1 MADVAGPS
9 YALGSVT
16 NIQTD
21 NQGSPPSKFSEP
33 LLVEVSELTVELEA
47 WEDDLLTLS
56 GDEAGDIGEIRE
68 VVAPVAAPM
77 VPLELP
83 AVSAEFSGS
92 LNQDGLETPSSP
104 MLFSPFL
111 PEGGLSAEGEG
122 FLDGLA
128 PLSAFHENEEL
139 PLAVP
144 SDDLDELD
152 AILFPSL
159 PGSMA
164 SIASIASS
172 SNLSSPAALLSP
184 PQQCYPF
191 HHREHPRHKHKHKYK
206 RAHALKQK
214 HSQQFRDA
222 PVFRRDISAAR
233 RALDRLLADG
243 GIAGKR
249 ARSARGS
256 TRGGCDCGHDGT
268 KNERC
273 AGGMPLEGRPV
284 CDVGEDDRW
293 RSEGRLFHV
302 KREGGVAETL
312 KFDRLE
318 LVESTLGP
326 VVDRMGEPRNVA
338 NGATV
343 ANVADAPNAA
353 NVADVTSPAANA
365 AANGAN
371 DTPVATN
378 GIDGRSNGG
387 AAIGVDDHLASRHAV
402 SQSNIKTAECHC
414 RVEGGA
420 ACAGRSED
428 SKRVNNKRPWS
439 SPLVAYLLSPP
450 SPRPAKRRSLP
461 VSPAPSPI
469 SQGNSPSGYLS
480 PGMETRVFRLPAA
493 ATSSAPAATPA
504 PSAAA
509 ASAASADAPASPAA
523 AAAGAFPS
531 RRCSHCSTT
540 TTPQWRT
547 GPLGAKTLCNACGV
561 RFKSGRLCPEYRP
574 ANSPGFSPNLH
585 SNLHL
590 KIVQMRERRGDE
602 GGEGDCSAEDGVGA
616 GELAMR
622 EVRGLR
628 KIKKVKECV
637 EGGAVEGVQGRSGN
651 MGVAVVQE
659 KAQERDHESF
669 QERVQDKESM
679 RHLVARDPSAAFVP
693 PSLASSASATLRCPQ
708 CAAPISVPQPTT
720 RATGAD
726 GAAVGTPGHGGAS
739 ARTWGG
745 GAGGGGGISG
755 SGWRMAPFMRD
766 SLATLGT
773 AMGGTIASVY
783 AFNAVMPRLGKR
795 IPGSRGLQYLFGV
808 PPVAVAAAAGAG
820 VGAGTLP
827 ALIQLCM
834 SSYYVTTMP
843 LLPSCIHSFSHKQ
856 LPFEAPQKSFPVP
869 QHHATATLMH
879 PFMLHKPLPF
889 YLFSLYLPHILSPS
903 SLNDRAPRL
912 TLPTVTS
919 GRCPFVSA
927 IPIL

>member
-164 SIASIASS
+164 SMASIASS

-184 PQQCYPF
+184 PQQCHPF
-191 HHREHPRHKHKHKYK
+191 HHREYPRHKHKHKHKYK
-206 RAHALKQK
+206 RAHVLKQK

-273 AGGMPLEGRPV
+273 AEGMPLEGRPV

-293 RSEGRLFHV
+293 RSEGRLLHV

-353 NVADVTSPAANA
+353 NVADAPNAANVADVMSPAANA

-387 AAIGVDDHLASRHAV
+387 AASGADDHLASRHAV
-402 SQSNIKTAECHC
+402 LQSNIKTAECHC

-420 ACAGRSED
+420 ACASRSED

-585 SNLHL
+585 SNLHR

-616 GELAMR
+616 GELARR

-637 EGGAVEGVQGRSGN
+637 EGGTVEGVQGRGGN

-669 QERVQDKESM
+669 QERVQDKVLDKVQERIQEGLDDKVVVISPAASPAINPGM
-679 RHLVARDPSAAFVP
+679 SPLSGLGRKHRKVDIVAARRADAQAAATRMLQSAEGVVEVEQHSATVAHAVGAVGAAGAASADAQAATTCALQSAEGVVEVQQYTASADGAFSAAGEAGAAAVMGD
-693 PSLASSASATLRCPQ
+693 SGTGGGRLEKKENGSNLERSMATVGGSASAS
-708 CAAPISVPQPTT
+708 AAMVALQRSCSS
-720 RATGAD
+720 GAHLTSNFV
-726 GAAVGTPGHGGAS
+726 AAS
-739 ARTWGG
+739 A
-745 GAGGGGGISG
+745 
-755 SGWRMAPFMRD
+755 
-766 SLATLGT
+766 
-773 AMGGTIASVY
+773 
-783 AFNAVMPRLGKR
+783 
-795 IPGSRGLQYLFGV
+795 
-808 PPVAVAAAAGAG
+808 
-820 VGAGTLP
+820 
-827 ALIQLCM
+827 
-834 SSYYVTTMP
+834 
-843 LLPSCIHSFSHKQ
+843 
-856 LPFEAPQKSFPVP
+856 
-869 QHHATATLMH
+869 
-879 PFMLHKPLPF
+879 
-889 YLFSLYLPHILSPS
+889 
-903 SLNDRAPRL
+903 
-912 TLPTVTS
+912 
-919 GRCPFVSA
+919 
-927 IPIL
+927 